1 MAKLVAIGDSLA
13 QGFQSLAIHKT
24 NLSFP
29 AMIAEALGVRVPDFR
44 APDFLGSGG
53 LPFNLEWLAR
63 ELEARYG
70 GNINVFE
77 WPFALNTIVQLI
89 DDVEA
94 YWERGKGSL
103 PVKDTLY
110 HNLAVWGYKVADAY
124 EINAGLCDIAIQ
136 NSKDD
141 WFRPPSQPLL
151 RTAYRVLNPARTQE
165 RMVDN
170 QIEVAKRIKAEDG
183 EIENLIVWLG
193 ANNCLNTVVRLR
205 VEESGDE
212 PPERNSSV
220 TLWSPAA
227 FERQYDE
234 LARQIQEIGANNVY
248 VATVPH
254 VTIPPVSRGVMKDRG
269 RLPKSRKYF
278 DYYTAFYILDKEFDP
293 NRHPYITGDEAKK
306 VDRNIDAYN
315 QIIRDHAADKGWHVM
330 DACAVLDSL
339 AVRRNHGVPSYDLP
353 DALKDLSIR
362 LFEIEPSGKIKNG
375 GLISLDGVHP
385 TTCGYAIV
393 AQEFI
398 NIMKPHNPG
407 LRDIDFAEMRYW
419 DTLVSGPPLTLDD
432 IFGMLKT
439 LEKWF
444 HISRL
449 YISET

>member
-1 MAKLVAIGDSLA
+1 MAKLVAIGDSLT
-13 QGFQSLAIHKT
+13 QGFQSLAINKT

-44 APDFLGSGG
+44 VPDFLGDGG
-53 LPFNLEWLAR
+53 LPFNVEWLAR
-63 ELEARYG
+63 RLEEKYG
-70 GNINVFE
+70 DNINAFE

-89 DDVEA
+89 DDVED

-103 PVKDTLY
+103 PAKDTLY
-110 HNLAVWGYKVADAY
+110 HNLAVWGFKVADAY
-124 EINAGLCDIAIQ
+124 EINAGMGEIAIQ
-136 NSKDD
+136 NTKDN
-141 WFRPPSQPLL
+141 WFRPPSEPML
-151 RTAYRVLNPARTQE
+151 RTAYRVLNPARLHE
-165 RMVDN
+165 RMPDT
-170 QIEVAKRIKAEDG
+170 QIKIAKRIKEEDG

-212 PPERNSSV
+212 PPDRNSSV
-220 TLWSPAA
+220 TLWTPTA
-227 FERQYDE
+227 FKKQYDV
-234 LARQIQEIGANNVY
+234 LAAEIQAIGAKNVY

-254 VTIPPVSRGVMKDRG
+254 VTIPPVSRGIMKNRG
-269 RLPKSRKYF
+269 RLPQSRKYF
-278 DYYTAFYILDKEFDP
+278 DYYTAFYIRDKEFDP
-293 NRHPYITGDEAKK
+293 NKDPYITGEEAEK
-306 VDRNIDAYN
+306 VDGYINEYN
-315 QIIRDHAADKGWHVM
+315 QIIRDHADDKGWHVM

-339 AVRRNHGVPSYDLP
+339 AVRRNHGDPSYVLP
-353 DALKDLSIR
+353 DAINDLNIR
-362 LFEIEPSGKIKNG
+362 FFEIESNGKIKNG

-407 LRDIDFAEMRYW
+407 IRDIDFADIRFW
-419 DTLVSGPPLTLDD
+419 DSLVSKPPLTLDD
-432 IFGMLKT
+432 MFGMLKT